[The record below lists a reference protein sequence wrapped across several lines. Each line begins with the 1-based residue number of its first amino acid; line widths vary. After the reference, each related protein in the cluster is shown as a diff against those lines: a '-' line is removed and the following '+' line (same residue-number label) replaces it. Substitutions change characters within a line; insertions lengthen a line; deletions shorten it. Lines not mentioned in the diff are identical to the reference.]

1 MGLGKKK
8 LEKDLGNYKEVL
20 GLKMDRVIKDFC
32 FAMNEFYSGLPGM
45 WGYFGR

>member
-32 FAMNEFYSGLPGM
+32 FAMNEFYSGLP
-45 WGYFGR
+45 